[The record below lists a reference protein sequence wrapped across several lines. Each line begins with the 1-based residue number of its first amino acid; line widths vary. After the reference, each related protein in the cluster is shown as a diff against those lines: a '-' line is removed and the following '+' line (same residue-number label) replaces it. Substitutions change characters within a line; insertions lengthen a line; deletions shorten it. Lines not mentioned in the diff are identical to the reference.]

1 MRKLKGL
8 KSHVKKGHITLRNK
22 IKHGIFILLA
32 SSAFDHVT
40 TNLGL
45 SKKITSFNEIFPLTV
60 TEGIFVGINTILYLY
75 GLFVLSS
82 GIVQLI
88 KRKRYA

>member
-1 MRKLKGL
+1 M
-8 KSHVKKGHITLRNK
+8 RNK

-32 SSAFDHVT
+32 SSTFDYVT

-60 TEGIFVGINTILYLY
+60 TEGIFVGINMILYLY

>member
-1 MRKLKGL
+1 M
-8 KSHVKKGHITLRNK
+8 RNK

-32 SSAFDHVT
+32 SSAFDYVT

-45 SKKITSFNEIFPLTV
+45 SKKITSFNEIYPLTV
-60 TEGIFVGINTILYLY
+60 TEGIFVGINMILYLY
-75 GLFVLSS
+75 GLFLLSS